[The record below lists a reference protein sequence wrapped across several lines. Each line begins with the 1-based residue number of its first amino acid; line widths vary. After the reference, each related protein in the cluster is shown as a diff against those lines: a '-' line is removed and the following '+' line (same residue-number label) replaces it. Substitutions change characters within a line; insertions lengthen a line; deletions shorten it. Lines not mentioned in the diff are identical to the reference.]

1 MSENHQKDTF
11 TRAKWYIML
20 FINKDF
26 MPFAPKTKIISSM
39 RIKGLLIFLPVLISG
54 FVLLFYR
61 QQPIGT
67 NTDVSSFQNRNGFVI
82 AENKKCLAPIILP
95 KENTPFMKEAAN
107 DLASYIEKISGA
119 KPKILEGMPSPVPA
133 KAIWVGYQKGIEK
146 HFPGID
152 FNYKYP
158 EEIINAAN
166 EKHIIISGRDRW
178 NPDAMVIPDRTGKKM
193 VTGIQQEY
201 GTCNAVYTFL
211 QDQLGVRWFWPG
223 ALGEDF
229 ISSDK
234 ISIPDFSFRYHP
246 EIRDRS
252 GILHLTRL
260 VSNKGKDDEKDWA
273 KWQRMQL
280 SSLSIASN
288 HGFSDWWDK
297 FGKTNPEYF
306 GLLFNGNRVPYNSAK
321 NVKICQSNP
330 AVWEQWLKEVDE
342 KLRNNPN
349 QTTFSAA
356 ANDGWGQG
364 HCTCNN
370 CKAWDRPPGPD
381 GKPILSDRDVTFAN
395 KLATGLEKKFPGKG
409 FQVVIMGYGYSR
421 PAPQKAKP
429 LSNVMIVN
437 VSNFHMRDN
446 GIEDE
451 RDLAMKQYADW
462 GGLTKNLSWRPN
474 LGNPAGLSVGMP
486 DVYPRQAAIDFAWV
500 AKYGCKGLY
509 FDSFWNFWANQG
521 IQYYVDAQLAWNP
534 NLDIEKL
541 LADYYRR
548 AYGPAV
554 VEMEKYW
561 NLMTDTRNAMVRDI
575 KNRDRFPKSPE
586 YYTEKWFE
594 KADGLLQQAK
604 AKCKNAD
611 NKYAER
617 IAFTEAGLLYARL
630 VVDTKKNMLAWEKN
644 PADQQAKTKV
654 LENWKK
660 ANQYKSSFPIYA
672 VNWGKAFSNPDG
684 SNMRGLHPNNPSNKK
699 KVKVNVN
706 KTAVGFE

>member
-1 MSENHQKDTF
+1 
-11 TRAKWYIML
+11 
-20 FINKDF
+20 
-26 MPFAPKTKIISSM
+26 M
-39 RIKGLLIFLPVLISG
+39 RLKSLLITIPIIVSVIVFLVLK
-54 FVLLFYR
+54 
-61 QQPIGT
+61 QPFT
-67 NTDVSSFQNRNGFVI
+67 PAKTDYTPSPNENKNGLII
-82 AENKKCLAPIILP
+82 AENKKSLAPIILP
-95 KENTPFMKEAAN
+95 EEHTPFMKEAAN
-107 DLASYIEKISGA
+107 DLAGYIEKISGA
-119 KPKILEGMPSPVPA
+119 KPQVLTGMPSPVPA

-146 HFPGID
+146 YFPGID
-152 FNYKYP
+152 FNYTYP

-166 EKHIIISGRDRW
+166 NNHIVISGRDRW

-229 ISSDK
+229 ITSDK

-252 GILHLTRL
+252 GLLHLTRL

-280 SSLSIASN
+280 SSLSIAGN
-288 HGFSDWWDK
+288 HGFTDWWDK
-297 FGKTNPEYF
+297 YGKTNPEYF
-306 GLLFNGNRVPYNSAK
+306 GLLPNGKRVPYNNAK

-330 AVWEQWLKEVDE
+330 AVWDQWLKEVDE
-342 KLRNNPN
+342 KLKKNPN
-349 QTTFSAA
+349 LTTFSAA

-370 CKAWDRPPGPD
+370 CKSWDGPPGKD

-395 KLATGLEKKFPGKG
+395 KLATGLEKKYPGKG
-409 FQVVIMGYGYSR
+409 FQVVILGYGYSR

-429 LSNVMIVN
+429 LSNVLIVN

-462 GGLTKNLSWRPN
+462 GGLTNNLSWRPN

-534 NLDIEKL
+534 NLDIDKL
-541 LADYYRR
+541 LADYYQR

-561 NLMTDTRNAMVRDI
+561 NLMTDTRNAMLKEI
-575 KNRDRFPKSPE
+575 KNRDRFPKAPE

-617 IAFTEAGLLYARL
+617 IAFTEAGLTYARL

-644 PADQQAKTKV
+644 PADQQAKIKV

-660 ANQYKSSFPIYA
+660 ANQYKVSFPRYA
-672 VNWGKAFSNPDG
+672 VNWSKAFNSPDG

-699 KVKVNVN
+699 KAKVNV
-706 KTAVGFE
+706 KETAVGFE